1 MPASTSDKKNHGTN
15 RKDAPDDNAGV
26 LVHDMK
32 PMGLR
37 HLERPPLS
45 VILKLYD
52 LFNTIK
58 QRSPP
63 SPHKTEHLRLI
74 TIRVSHYNEKARWGF
89 DLMEEDKDSPYYYT
103 EDTHPAGFQALESVR
118 ASKGQYSA
126 TPMVVEND
134 GATVYA
140 KSDVVLRHYCPFL
153 YPTAHKQEIEQLED
167 DWGNRLGPAIR
178 TYAYGA
184 LLQKEQWPNLV
195 KMNTGPECATI
206 ENLLFP
212 YMLSVI
218 KPALEKSL
226 KINDHS
232 VALAE
237 QTIRDVFQEASE
249 RLANNHNNKKQQN
262 SFLVGNSF
270 TAADLTFAALSSPL
284 IRPPE
289 LKTFQAPLEPL
300 PIQTQALIH
309 EMQATPAGQHVL
321 HMYRTQRYPNDP
333 NRVVQIKC
341 AGRNRIPWITVV
353 GVAAVVV
360 AAIKVAM

>member
-1 MPASTSDKKNHGTN
+1 MPASTSDKNDGTKK
-15 RKDAPDDNAGV
+15 KDAPDAGV

-52 LFNTIK
+52 LFNTIE

-63 SPHKTEHLRLI
+63 SPHKTKHLRLI
-74 TIRVSHYNEKARWGF
+74 TIRVSHYNEKARWAL
-89 DLMEEDKDSPYYYT
+89 DLMEEDQDSPYYYT

-118 ASKGQYSA
+118 ASKGQYSV
-126 TPMVVEND
+126 TPMVVEDD

-167 DWGNRLGPAIR
+167 DWGDRLGPAIR

-184 LLQKEQWPNLV
+184 LLQKAQWPNLV
-195 KMNTGPECATI
+195 QMNTGPECATI

-212 YMLSVI
+212 YMRSAI
-218 KPALEKSL
+218 KPTLEKSL
-226 KINDHS
+226 QINDHS

-249 RLANNHNNKKQQN
+249 RLANNNSNKQQN
-262 SFLVGNSF
+262 PFLVGNSL
-270 TAADLTFAALSSPL
+270 TAADLTFAALSSPM

-289 LKTFQAPLEPL
+289 LKAFQAPLEAL
-300 PIQTQALIH
+300 PVQTQALIH

-321 HMYRTQRYPNDP
+321 HMYRTQRYSNDT

-341 AGRNRIPWITVV
+341 AGRNRIPWIAVA
-353 GVAAVVV
+353 GVAAVTAV
-360 AAIKVAM
+360 AIKVAM